1 MKQPIENILAKY
13 FSKEASREEL
23 EFIIKWVSENPEEF
37 QKYKKAYELDIFE
50 TKSFRSAKMRKHIL
64 QHTIDHPTRQYSF
77 NNFQRIA
84 AIFVGIMVLGTLLY
98 FYNQNLKVD
107 FTNLTATNETYILP
121 DGSEVILS
129 ANTGIAFTK
138 SWTGHFNRNLNLNGR
153 AYFKVTKDPSNPFTV
168 NTKNVRVTVLGTE
181 FTVNE
186 IGDKTQIILS
196 EGKVKLISPIFDDP
210 VILDK
215 LGDQLII
222 NSQSVI
228 KHNNVNLS
236 LYAAWKE
243 EKLYFNNCTVDEI
256 VNLLEDSYDV
266 RFDLENETMLKRKLF
281 GSAPSDDPQLII
293 EALSQI
299 LQTDFEIK

>member
-1 MKQPIENILAKY
+1 MEQPIENILAKY
-13 FSKEASREEL
+13 FSKEANREEL
-23 EFIIKWVSENPEEF
+23 EFIVKWVSENPEEF

-50 TKSFRSAKMRKHIL
+50 TRSFESTKMRGYIM
-64 QHTIDHPTRQYSF
+64 QHTVGHPISQYSF
-77 NNFQRIA
+77 YNFQRIA
-84 AIFVGIMVLGTLLY
+84 AIFAGIMVLGTLLY
-98 FYNQNLKVD
+98 FYNQSLKVD
-107 FTNLTATNETYILP
+107 ITNLTAANETHILP

-129 ANTGIAFTK
+129 ANTGITFTK
-138 SWTGHFNRNLNLNGR
+138 SWTGRFNRNLNLNGR
-153 AYFKVTKDPSNPFTV
+153 AYFKVTKNPSNPFTV

-181 FTVNE
+181 FTINE
-186 IGDKTQIILS
+186 IGEKTQVVLS
-196 EGKVKLISPIFDDP
+196 EGKVKLSSSIFEEP

-215 LGDQLII
+215 LGDQLILD
-222 NSQSVI
+222 SQSVI

-256 VNLLEDSYDV
+256 VNLLDDSYDV
-266 RFDLENETMLKRKLF
+266 RVDLDNDAMLERRLF

-293 EALSQI
+293 KALSQI